1 MSLYSELADTATEML
16 TEFGQPC
23 IVTNFESG
31 VEDPNTGV
39 VTQTSSVFTT
49 VGVLLDYDY
58 RNFGDSSE
66 SYLQVT
72 KSDKRILVSAVKV
85 INTGDLLFIDNTGYK
100 AYVVK
105 VVNPAG
111 TRVLYDIWAQR

>member
-1 MSLYSELADTATEML
+1 MSLYNELASTTTEML
-16 TEFGQPC
+16 TEFGQQV

-31 VEDPNTGV
+31 VEDSATGIA
-39 VTQTSSVFTT
+39 TQNSSTFTT
-49 VGVLLDYDY
+49 VGLLLDYDY
-58 RNFGDSSE
+58 RNFGDSSDQ
-66 SYLQVT
+66 YLQT
-72 KSDKRILVSAVKV
+72 SRTDKRILVAATQI
-85 INTGDLLFIDNTGYK
+85 INTGDLLFIDNTIYK